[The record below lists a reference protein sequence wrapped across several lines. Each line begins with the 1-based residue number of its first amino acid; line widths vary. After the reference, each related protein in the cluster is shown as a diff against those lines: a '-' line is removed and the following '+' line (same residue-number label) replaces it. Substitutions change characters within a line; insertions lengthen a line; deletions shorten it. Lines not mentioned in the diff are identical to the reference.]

1 MIPEKTAKEIEQLRK
16 ELRYHSYLYYVKDAP
31 QITDYEYDR
40 MYRRLVELEA
50 QYPESV
56 TPDSPTQ
63 RVGGKASDDFGK
75 VRFKKPMLSLTNAFS
90 ADELRDFDRRVKEG
104 LGTDSVEYITELKI
118 DGLSM
123 NLVYEQGRLVQGL
136 TRGDGRVGEDVTSN
150 VRTINSIPLF
160 IENAPPY
167 MEVRGEVYMPRKSF
181 IQLNEARDEAGL
193 MPFANCRN
201 AAAGSLRQLDPHVTA
216 ARKLDFFAYAL
227 GSVEGLEIHSQEQL
241 LKQLAAFHFR
251 VNPNYRKWDSIE
263 GVIKGVAEWQDKRRE
278 LAYDTDG
285 MVIKVNDFA
294 QQEALGSTVKDPKWA
309 TAYKY
314 PPEEAETRVER
325 IIVTMGRTG
334 VLTPSA
340 DLTPVHLAGTTVKR
354 ATLHN
359 MDFIREKD
367 IRVGDWVRIYKA
379 GEIIPE
385 VAVVEKDKR
394 TGSEVVFEMPS
405 HCPVCGSLVER
416 VEGEAAYRC
425 TNPECGG
432 IVREKLIHF
441 ASRDAMVI
449 DGMGPSVVDSLLA
462 YNLVK
467 DPADFYSLKA
477 EDIEQIERMGE
488 KSANNL
494 VASIAASKNKG
505 LAKLLFGLGIRS
517 LGNTT
522 AEKLAR
528 YFKNIDSLMKADISQ
543 ISKALDFKEEKKS
556 DNIVDKIYDMLLQ
569 NKETIIAHQNDSIGT
584 FRQDLNDFG
593 VAAIHA
599 QKLIK
604 YFQTFKNLL
613 TDKSEIVDKLEIRK
627 ALDESIIAKNIYEAL
642 HEPNMIE
649 LIDKLRNA
657 GVSLEVVAV
666 NGENDKGAFSGE
678 YVVLTGKLAFI
689 GRRAAGDRIKQLGG
703 EVQSAVTNKTT
714 LVIAG
719 TDAGS
724 KLEKARA
731 KNIAIIDEAT
741 FLRRAGLQVDK
752 NVNHI
757 KNTPNKDSIELNLF
771 D

>member
-1 MIPEKTAKEIEQLRK
+1 MIPEKTVKEIEQLRK

-50 QYPESV
+50 KYPESV

-63 RVGGKASDDFGK
+63 RVGGKASDDFRK

-263 GVIKGVAEWQDKRRE
+263 GVIKSVAEWQDKRRA

-294 QQEALGSTVKDPKWA
+294 QQEELGATVKDPKWA

-314 PPEEAETRVER
+314 PPEEAETQVER

-394 TGSEVVFEMPS
+394 TGGSEVVFEMPS

-441 ASRDAMVI
+441 ASRDAMAI

-505 LAKLLFGLGIRS
+505 LAKLLFGLGIRYLGAKGAELIAERYHTIEAVMNADVES
-517 LGNTT
+517 LKGTEGIGNVI
-522 AEKLAR
+522 A
-528 YFKNIDSLMKADISQ
+528 DSLYAY
-543 ISKALDFKEEKKS
+543 FRKE
-556 DNIVDKIYDMLLQ
+556 
-569 NKETIIAHQNDSIGT
+569 
-584 FRQDLNDFG
+584 
-593 VAAIHA
+593 
-599 QKLIK
+599 
-604 YFQTFKNLL
+604 KN
-613 TDKSEIVDKLEIRK
+613 
-627 ALDESIIAKNIYEAL
+627 
-642 HEPNMIE
+642 IE
-649 LIDKLRNA
+649 LIHRLQAA
-657 GVSLEVVAV
+657 GVLTEEVREEQI
-666 NGENDKGAFSGE
+666 GGAFFGE
-678 YVVLTGKLAFI
+678 MVVLTGKLASI
-689 GRRAAGDRIKQLGG
+689 GRREASERIRSLGG
-703 EVQSAVTNKTT
+703 DVQSSVTNKTT
-714 LVIAG
+714 LVVAG

-731 KNIAIIDEAT
+731 KNIPVINEQE
-741 FLRRAGLQVDK
+741 FLKRAGLEK
-752 NVNHI
+752 
-757 KNTPNKDSIELNLF
+757 TE
-771 D
+771 

>member
-1 MIPEKTAKEIEQLRK
+1 MIPEKTVKEIEQLRK

-31 QITDYEYDR
+31 QITDYEYDH

-50 QYPESV
+50 KYPESV

-63 RVGGKASDDFGK
+63 RVGGKASDDFRK

-263 GVIKGVAEWQDKRRE
+263 GVIKGVAEWQDKRRA

-294 QQEALGSTVKDPKWA
+294 QQEELGATVKDPKWA

-314 PPEEAETRVER
+314 PPEEAETQVER

-405 HCPVCGSLVER
+405 RCPVCGSLVER

-441 ASRDAMVI
+441 ASRDAMAI

-505 LAKLLFGLGIRS
+505 LAKLLFGLGIRYLGAKGAELIAERYHTIEAVMNADVES
-517 LGNTT
+517 LKGTEGIGNVI
-522 AEKLAR
+522 A
-528 YFKNIDSLMKADISQ
+528 DSLYAY
-543 ISKALDFKEEKKS
+543 FRKE
-556 DNIVDKIYDMLLQ
+556 
-569 NKETIIAHQNDSIGT
+569 
-584 FRQDLNDFG
+584 
-593 VAAIHA
+593 
-599 QKLIK
+599 
-604 YFQTFKNLL
+604 KN
-613 TDKSEIVDKLEIRK
+613 
-627 ALDESIIAKNIYEAL
+627 
-642 HEPNMIE
+642 IE
-649 LIDKLRNA
+649 LIHRLQAA
-657 GVSLEVVAV
+657 GVLTEEVREEQI
-666 NGENDKGAFSGE
+666 GGAFFGE
-678 YVVLTGKLAFI
+678 MVVLTGKLASI
-689 GRRAAGDRIKQLGG
+689 GRREAGERIRSLGG
-703 EVQSAVTNKTT
+703 DVQSSVTNKTT
-714 LVIAG
+714 LVVAG

-731 KNIAIIDEAT
+731 KNIPVINEQE
-741 FLRRAGLQVDK
+741 FLKRAGLEK
-752 NVNHI
+752 
-757 KNTPNKDSIELNLF
+757 TE
-771 D
+771 

>member
-31 QITDYEYDR
+31 QITDYEYDH

-50 QYPESV
+50 KYPESV

-63 RVGGKASDDFGK
+63 RVGGKASDDFRK

-294 QQEALGSTVKDPKWA
+294 QQEELGATVKDPKWA

-314 PPEEAETRVER
+314 PPEEAETQVER

-441 ASRDAMVI
+441 ASRDAMAI

-505 LAKLLFGLGIRS
+505 LAKLLFGLGIRYLGAKGAELIAERYYTIEAVMNADVES
-517 LGNTT
+517 LKGTEGIGNVI
-522 AEKLAR
+522 A
-528 YFKNIDSLMKADISQ
+528 DSLYAY
-543 ISKALDFKEEKKS
+543 FRKE
-556 DNIVDKIYDMLLQ
+556 
-569 NKETIIAHQNDSIGT
+569 
-584 FRQDLNDFG
+584 
-593 VAAIHA
+593 
-599 QKLIK
+599 
-604 YFQTFKNLL
+604 KN
-613 TDKSEIVDKLEIRK
+613 
-627 ALDESIIAKNIYEAL
+627 
-642 HEPNMIE
+642 IE
-649 LIDKLRNA
+649 LIHRLQAA
-657 GVSLEVVAV
+657 GVLTEEVREEQI
-666 NGENDKGAFSGE
+666 GGAFSGE
-678 YVVLTGKLAFI
+678 MVVLTGKLASI
-689 GRRAAGDRIKQLGG
+689 GRREAGERIRSLGG
-703 EVQSAVTNKTT
+703 DVQSSVTNKTT
-714 LVIAG
+714 LVVAG

-731 KNIAIIDEAT
+731 KNIPVINELE
-741 FLRRAGLQVDK
+741 FLKRAGLEK
-752 NVNHI
+752 
-757 KNTPNKDSIELNLF
+757 TE
-771 D
+771 

>member
-1 MIPEKTAKEIEQLRK
+1 M
-16 ELRYHSYLYYVKDAP
+16 
-31 QITDYEYDR
+31 
-40 MYRRLVELEA
+40 ELEA

-63 RVGGKASDDFGK
+63 RVGGRASDDFGK

-90 ADELRDFDRRVKEG
+90 ANELRDFDRRVKEG

-367 IRVGDWVRIYKA
+367 IRIGDWVRIYKA

-394 TGSEVVFEMPS
+394 NGSEIIFEMPS

-441 ASRDAMVI
+441 ASRDAMAI
-449 DGMGPSVVDSLLA
+449 EGMGPSVVDSLLA

-467 DPADFYSLKA
+467 DPADFYTLKA
-477 EDIEQIERMGE
+477 EDMEQIERMGE

-494 VASIAASKNKG
+494 VASIAASQNKG
-505 LAKLLFGLGIRS
+505 LAKLLFGLGIRYLGAKGAELIAQRYHTIDAVMEADVES
-517 LGNTT
+517 LKETEGIGDVI
-522 AEKLAR
+522 A
-528 YFKNIDSLMKADISQ
+528 DSLYAY
-543 ISKALDFKEEKKS
+543 FRKE
-556 DNIVDKIYDMLLQ
+556 
-569 NKETIIAHQNDSIGT
+569 
-584 FRQDLNDFG
+584 
-593 VAAIHA
+593 
-599 QKLIK
+599 
-604 YFQTFKNLL
+604 KN
-613 TDKSEIVDKLEIRK
+613 
-627 ALDESIIAKNIYEAL
+627 
-642 HEPNMIE
+642 IE
-649 LIDKLRNA
+649 LIHRLQAA
-657 GVSLEVVAV
+657 GVLTEEVREKQI
-666 NGENDKGAFSGE
+666 GGAFSGE
-678 YVVLTGKLAFI
+678 MVVLTGKLASI
-689 GRRAAGDRIKQLGG
+689 GRREAGERIRSLGG
-703 EVQSAVTNKTT
+703 DVQSSVTNKTT
-714 LVIAG
+714 LVVAG

-731 KNIAIIDEAT
+731 KNIPVINELE
-741 FLRRAGLQVDK
+741 FLKRAGLEK
-752 NVNHI
+752 
-757 KNTPNKDSIELNLF
+757 TE
-771 D
+771 

>member
-31 QITDYEYDR
+31 QITDYEYDH

-50 QYPESV
+50 KYPESV

-63 RVGGKASDDFGK
+63 RVGGKASDDFRK

-90 ADELRDFDRRVKEG
+90 ADELWDFDRRVKEG

-263 GVIKGVAEWQDKRRE
+263 GVIKGVAEWRDKRRE

-294 QQEALGSTVKDPKWA
+294 QQEELGATVKDPKWA

-314 PPEEAETRVER
+314 PPEEAETQVER

-441 ASRDAMVI
+441 ASRDAMAI

-505 LAKLLFGLGIRS
+505 LAKLLFGLGIRYLGAKGAELIAERYHTIEAVMNADVES
-517 LGNTT
+517 LKGTEGIGNVI
-522 AEKLAR
+522 A
-528 YFKNIDSLMKADISQ
+528 DSLYAY
-543 ISKALDFKEEKKS
+543 FRKE
-556 DNIVDKIYDMLLQ
+556 
-569 NKETIIAHQNDSIGT
+569 
-584 FRQDLNDFG
+584 
-593 VAAIHA
+593 
-599 QKLIK
+599 
-604 YFQTFKNLL
+604 KN
-613 TDKSEIVDKLEIRK
+613 
-627 ALDESIIAKNIYEAL
+627 
-642 HEPNMIE
+642 IE
-649 LIDKLRNA
+649 LIHRLQAA
-657 GVSLEVVAV
+657 GVLTEEVREEQI
-666 NGENDKGAFSGE
+666 GGAFSGE
-678 YVVLTGKLAFI
+678 MVVLTGKLASI
-689 GRRAAGDRIKQLGG
+689 GRREAGERIRSLGG
-703 EVQSAVTNKTT
+703 DVQSSVTNKTT
-714 LVIAG
+714 LVVAG

-731 KNIAIIDEAT
+731 KNIPVINEQE
-741 FLRRAGLQVDK
+741 FLKRAGLEK
-752 NVNHI
+752 T
-757 KNTPNKDSIELNLF
+757 K
-771 D
+771 